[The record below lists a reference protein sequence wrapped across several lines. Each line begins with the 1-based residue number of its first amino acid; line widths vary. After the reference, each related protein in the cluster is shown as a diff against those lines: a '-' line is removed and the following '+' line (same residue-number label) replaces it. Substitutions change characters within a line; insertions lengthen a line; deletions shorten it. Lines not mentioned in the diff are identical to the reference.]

1 MPPGC
6 APDTAASGGTA
17 QGAWPPW
24 GTRLLG
30 GALLPTPWAA
40 LAHAL
45 SLAHT
50 GAGRP
55 YLRGHWR
62 AGCLRAAG
70 TAIPEASLAMQVGP
84 PTPAPPAAP
93 AAPRHRGADAWHR
106 GPPPPPERRC
116 PHRGC
121 GKGAPMTPG
130 WDLFESIVGQRH
142 LAFLPV
148 TVQRKLEP
156 PEQGGIVVLKILG
169 CPLPWPR
176 PGGTG
181 TQGCPREP
189 PPPALAQASG
199 VQGYPRGLALSL
211 RAMGSPCFSRTHLRS
226 LRDPHQPHVGHV
238 TRKSTAHPPRPEPG
252 VPATLHGQA
261 AFVSPEKENK

>member
-1 MPPGC
+1 MHL
-6 APDTAASGGTA
+6 
-17 QGAWPPW
+17 AWPTRVLVAPISEATGELGASELPVQPSQKPPW
-24 GTRLLG
+24 PCRWDHQPPPHQQHLPLPATGGRMLGT
-30 GALLPTPWAA
+30 
-40 LAHAL
+40 
-45 SLAHT
+45 
-50 GAGRP
+50 
-55 YLRGHWR
+55 
-62 AGCLRAAG
+62 
-70 TAIPEASLAMQVGP
+70 EAS
-84 PTPAPPAAP
+84 
-93 AAPRHRGADAWHR
+93 
-106 GPPPPPERRC
+106 PPPERRC

-226 LRDPHQPHVGHV
+226 LRDPHQPHVGHA